1 MPLPIQDYLTIPARF
16 RGPPAS
22 GNGGYVAG
30 AFAEL
35 LAPAAHTGTEV
46 TLRAPIPLDQP
57 LRIVRSEQADNAPV
71 TIYNN
76 STLIAEVRPQIFDLA
91 IPQPP
96 SFQQALA
103 AQPQAIALQRR
114 QDSPI
119 PGALGLHPICFCCGA
134 NHDTGMKVY
143 AAPVD
148 DQQVAAA
155 WTTRAEWADQQGYLP
170 AALIWTALDCP
181 GQLAFFH
188 QGQLTGLLGRITA
201 SLHGKARAGDDLL
214 VTAWPIRVEG
224 KKHFAGSAVFNLQGE
239 LLAEAVAV
247 WIGSLPF

>member
-57 LRIVRSEQADNAPV
+57 LRIVRSDQADNAPV

-76 STLIAEVRPQIFDLA
+76 STLIAEVRPQIVDLA

-103 AQPQAIALQRR
+103 AQPQAIA
-114 QDSPI
+114 
-119 PGALGLHPICFCCGA
+119 
-134 NHDTGMKVY
+134 
-143 AAPVD
+143 
-148 DQQVAAA
+148 
-155 WTTRAEWADQQGYLP
+155 P
-170 AALIWTALDCP
+170 ATA
-181 GQLAFFH
+181 
-188 QGQLTGLLGRITA
+188 TGLPHTRRPWPA
-201 SLHGKARAGDDLL
+201 SHLFLL
-214 VTAWPIRVEG
+214 RR
-224 KKHFAGSAVFNLQGE
+224 
-239 LLAEAVAV
+239 
-247 WIGSLPF
+247 